1 MYDVHTIVSEA
12 IDTKKNPKLKEVFS
26 NAGVG
31 IDNDRQELWNWDAGI
46 SIDPGVFPG

>member
-1 MYDVHTIVSEA
+1 MLPPARKDTEKSHCGHMYDVHTIVSEA

-31 IDNDRQELWNWDAGI
+31 IDNDRQEL
-46 SIDPGVFPG
+46 